1 MKIFVGQ
8 KPDRKHIQALYRCKH
23 PENEALLELFKL
35 KLEEVKN
42 SLVQAEDPVRI
53 HRLQGRAEA
62 LTDFLEAVEKSREI
76 LDRLGN

>member
-1 MKIFVGQ
+1 
-8 KPDRKHIQALYRCKH
+8 LYRCKL
-23 PENEALLELFKL
+23 PEHEALLALFRS
-35 KLEEVKN
+35 KLEETKN

-53 HRLQGRAEA
+53 HRLQGRAEV

>member
-23 PENEALLELFKL
+23 PESEALLELFKL
-35 KLEEVKN
+35 KLEETKN
-42 SLVQAEDPVRI
+42 SLMIAEDPIRI

-62 LTDFLEAVEKSREI
+62 LTDFLEAVEKSPEI
-76 LDRLGN
+76 LARLGN

>member
-8 KPDRKHIQALYRCKH
+8 KPDKQHMQALYRCKL
-23 PENEALLELFKL
+23 PENEALLALFRT

-42 SLVQAEDPVRI
+42 SLVYAEDTARI

-62 LTDFLEAVEKSREI
+62 LADFLEAVEESSEV
-76 LDRLGN
+76 LARLK

>member
-23 PENEALLELFKL
+23 PENEALLDLFRMKL
-35 KLEEVKN
+35 DEVKT
-42 SLVQAEDPVRI
+42 SLMVAEDPIRI

-62 LTDFLEAVEKSREI
+62 LTDFLEAVEKSPEI
-76 LDRLGN
+76 LARLGN

>member
-23 PENEALLELFKL
+23 PESEALLDLFRS
-35 KLEEVKN
+35 KLEEVKT
-42 SLVQAEDPVRI
+42 SLVLAEDPVRI
-53 HRLQGRAEA
+53 HRLQGRAEV
-62 LTDFLEAVEKSREI
+62 LIDFLESVEKSNEI